1 MSIMKFI
8 NIMMEAKSANE
19 MRMSMTY
26 FSGYST
32 IEEQEKRKSNLK
44 VIGTE
49 VTSFFWDTVPAN
61 GFEERDGQQDMSFE
75 IVDALIQDQHFAV
88 EAGVGIGKSFGYL
101 VPVLLYNK
109 KMKKPV
115 IVATSTI
122 ALQEQLW
129 DDIHIVMKLLN
140 LQPEIILAK
149 GQTHYLCHKRADEY
163 MNMADSVIPV
173 ELQSGLE
180 SGFQE
185 RKQFPP
191 TLPQNI
197 WDKVNVQRFSMR
209 NCSGCEKKCLYYV
222 IRSNIRY
229 TDGIILCNQDFLTA
243 HLQQIRGG
251 QDGLINREADLIVVD
266 EAHNLDDKVR
276 SATTERVNQ
285 GMLLGLIE
293 SAIKEVKAVNRQNLY
308 GDVEDA
314 EKTIRAF
321 FDCLKAQMQEQITH
335 SQQDIRYADR
345 FFFKDSKDSLALLKA
360 MIESIQSVARSIQ
373 IYSSIDYGSRSTA
386 ASDELDSL
394 SWSLAELIEQIDI
407 NLLWIERKRN
417 NAELVYCPNNTS
429 QVTNRMYFSGKEK
442 VILTSA
448 TMTNANNGALVDQ
461 YSYFISNTGFP
472 TDERGC
478 LSEPKPSPYPYD
490 KHSMIYYCDDLPHP
504 TEEHEAFIEQ
514 GVQRLL
520 KVLEISGGKALVLFT
535 AKTDMKEVYTILS
548 ELNLPYKILMQQPG
562 SSQDKILNEFRE
574 DTNSVLLG
582 TGAYW
587 EGISIEGKSLSNV
600 VIFRLPFPVPD
611 PIIEYKAS
619 IAKDALM
626 DVLVPEMIIKLK
638 QGIGRLIRNF
648 SDTGIVCIIDPR
660 LRDDQSARYHD
671 IVWESLPIKNR
682 TNKLDR
688 LKEFFDNLS
697 EPLNPF

>member
-1 MSIMKFI
+1 M
-8 NIMMEAKSANE
+8 N
-19 MRMSMTY
+19 Y
-26 FSGYST
+26 FFRHST
-32 IEEQEKRKSNLK
+32 PEEQEKRKSNLR

-49 VTSFFWDTVPAN
+49 VTSFFWDILPAN
-61 GFEERDGQQDMSFE
+61 GFEKRDGQQEMSFE
-75 IVDALIQDQHFAV
+75 IVDALSHDQHFAV

-101 VPVLLYNK
+101 VPILLYNQ

-115 IVATSTI
+115 IVATSSI

-129 DDIHIVMKLLN
+129 DDIQIVMKFLH
-140 LQPEIILAK
+140 LQLEVILAK
-149 GQTHYLCHKRADEY
+149 GQTHYLCYKRANEY
-163 MNMADSVIPV
+163 MDMADTVIAE
-173 ELQSGLE
+173 ELKSGLE
-180 SGFQE
+180 NGFWE
-185 RKQFPP
+185 RKQFSP
-191 TLPQNI
+191 TFTHSI
-197 WDKVNVQRFSMR
+197 WEKVNVQRFSMR
-209 NCSGCEKKCLYYV
+209 NCSGCENKCCYYT
-222 IRSNIRY
+222 IRSQIKR

-243 HLQQIRGG
+243 HLLQIRGWRE
-251 QDGLINREADLIVVD
+251 GLINPEADLIVVD

-293 SAIKEVKAVNRQNLY
+293 SAIKEVKAVDRQNFY
-308 GDVEDA
+308 GDVEEA
-314 EKTIRAF
+314 TKTIRAF
-321 FDCLKAQMQEQITH
+321 FDCLKVQMQEQIIR

-345 FFFKDSKDSLALLKA
+345 FFFKNSKDSLALLKA
-360 MIESIQSVARSIQ
+360 MIETIQSVALSIQ
-373 IYSSIDYGSRSTA
+373 VYSSNDYSSRSTA
-386 ASDELDSL
+386 ASDEFASL
-394 SWSLAELIEQIDI
+394 SESLAEMIEQIEN
-407 NLLWIERKRN
+407 NLLWIERKGN
-417 NAELVYCPNNTS
+417 NAELVYCPKNTS
-429 QVTNRMYFSGKEK
+429 QVTNRLYFSGKEK

-478 LSEPKPSPYPYD
+478 LAEPKPSPYPYD
-490 KHSMIYYCDDLPHP
+490 EHSMIYYCDDLPHP
-504 TEEHEAFIEQ
+504 TEEHETFIEQ
-514 GVQRLL
+514 GTQRLL
-520 KVLEISGGKALVLFT
+520 EVLEISGGKALVLFT
-535 AKTDMKEVYTILS
+535 AKTDMEEVYAILS
-548 ELNLPYKILMQQPG
+548 KLNLPYKILMQQPG
-562 SSQDKILNEFRE
+562 SSQNKMLNEFRE

-611 PIIEYKAS
+611 PIIEYKVS

-660 LRDDQSARYHD
+660 LRDAPPSKYHD
-671 IVWESLPIKNR
+671 IVWESLPIKNK
-682 TNKLDR
+682 TNRLDKL
-688 LKEFFDNLS
+688 KAFFDSLS
-697 EPLNPF
+697 N